1 MAKSRAMLVKK
12 NLIFRSAAKQ
22 SERGT
27 VESLAKKFGWH
38 SKKCHGQGAL
48 KEREEVA
55 QKQEQFLLQH
65 SFS

>member
-1 MAKSRAMLVKK
+1 MYFVFFNTLV
-12 NLIFRSAAKQ
+12 L
-22 SERGT
+22 RGMW
-27 VESLAKKFGWH
+27 KKFGWH
-38 SKKCHGQGAL
+38 SKKRHGEGAL